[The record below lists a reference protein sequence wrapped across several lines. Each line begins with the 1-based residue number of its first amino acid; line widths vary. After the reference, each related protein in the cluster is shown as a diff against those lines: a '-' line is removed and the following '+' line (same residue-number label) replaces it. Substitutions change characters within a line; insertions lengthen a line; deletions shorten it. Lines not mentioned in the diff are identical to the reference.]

1 VAAQASLLGHHPGGF
16 FAVVV
21 ALKARKPFHPHAV
34 DQLVSMTDRT
44 CLLIREEV
52 VEAAHMALAAAY
64 LLHEDMLCM
73 TVGVAEGDRSLLN
86 IGKVTSLAGAPGRD
100 TAVFLFDR
108 TASLDDIGDQHPV
121 LLQDIHGVA
130 CLARVV
136 SVLAHLPGLERLFH
150 HMAGDAELG
159 IFAGMFEIA

>member
-1 VAAQASLLGHHPGGF
+1 
-16 FAVVV
+16 
-21 ALKARKPFHPHAV
+21 
-34 DQLVSMTDRT
+34 
-44 CLLIREEV
+44 
-52 VEAAHMALAAAY
+52 MALAAAY

-73 TVGVAEGDRSLLN
+73 TIGVAEGDRSLLN

-136 SVLAHLPGLERLFH
+136 PVLAHLPGLERLFH

-159 IFAGMFEIA
+159 IFAGMFEIAQADDAADDRDEQEKDDDRLLVFFDEPDKEWRTGRVICHVSLS